1 MSIARGFV
9 FTHQSEF
16 NCLFVMHRTIAAKV
30 SLTGMKVTM
39 NQPTTASAQR
49 IVNMIRNMNVIRYR
63 QTRRL
68 LMPAAYEDLLN
79 LFNTATLALQFADYS
94 GLKQRIDS
102 DVR

>member
-1 MSIARGFV
+1 
-9 FTHQSEF
+9 
-16 NCLFVMHRTIAAKV
+16 MHRTIAAKV

-39 NQPTTASAQR
+39 NQSTTA
-49 IVNMIRNMNVIRYR
+49 YP

-68 LMPAAYEDLLN
+68 LMPAVYEDLFN